1 MRLGQEECDDA
12 YGMRHDTAVDMS
24 RTLAWDGLSHPDG
37 PDAPPDPHDEYRA
50 ALALRHTPGLGPRT
64 WRKIAE
70 TFSSLTEAA
79 RKASAWA
86 SMGLARPAVCEA
98 FLSKSWLKDADC
110 EYRLVRE
117 RGLRF
122 VTWSDP
128 RFPRRLRLIPDAPL
142 CLYYLGDPA
151 FLNTPSLALVG
162 SRQCSGYGLDMAR
175 AIGEQLSQ
183 AGITIVSGLA
193 LGIDRQAHLAG
204 LSGLGSSVAVL
215 GTGLDRIYP
224 EANADIWTELAARG
238 LIVTEFP
245 PLTIPEPRNFPI
257 RNRIISGL
265 SLGVLVAEAAEKSG
279 SLITARLALDQGR
292 DVFALPG
299 PVTQATYGGCHALIR
314 QGAQLVTSAEEI
326 LSALEHEL
334 RAFLGEPSGRGGQA
348 QAGTRAGIAP
358 GKAGE
363 VAILAGK
370 HSGPVP
376 SAGHAP
382 ALERAD
388 GEGQREALGP
398 EERLIFEKLTVEGRV
413 HIDTLARDT
422 GLACGSVSGIL
433 LALEMKE
440 LVRQWP
446 GMYYSKKAV

>member
-1 MRLGQEECDDA
+1 
-12 YGMRHDTAVDMS
+12 MS
-24 RTLAWDGLSHPDG
+24 GTQAGEVQGRPEG
-37 PDAPPDPHDEYRA
+37 PAAPNQHDEYRA

-64 WRKIAE
+64 WRRIAE
-70 TFSSLTEAA
+70 AFPTLTEAA
-79 RKASAWA
+79 REAAAWH
-86 SMGLARPAVCEA
+86 SMGLARQAVCEA
-98 FLSKSWLKDADC
+98 FLSKSWLKAADS

-128 RFPRRLRLIPDAPL
+128 RFSRRLKLIPDAPL
-142 CLYYLGDPA
+142 YLYCLGDPA
-151 FLNTPSLALVG
+151 LLNTPSLALVG

-183 AGITIVSGLA
+183 AGITIISGLA

-204 LSGLGSSVAVL
+204 LAGIGSSVAVL

-224 EANADIWTELAARG
+224 EANADIWAELAARG

-245 PLTIPEPRNFPI
+245 PLTIPEPRNFPV
-257 RNRIISGL
+257 RNRVISGL

-326 LSALEHEL
+326 VSALDHEL
-334 RAFLGEPSGRGGQA
+334 RAALGETDGGAGDGPGQARAGAGRSRAQDADRKARPPAGPARSTGDPRSELEGRG
-348 QAGTRAGIAP
+348 
-358 GKAGE
+358 
-363 VAILAGK
+363 
-370 HSGPVP
+370 
-376 SAGHAP
+376 
-382 ALERAD
+382 D
-388 GEGQREALGP
+388 GEELAP
-398 EERLIFEKLTVEGRV
+398 EERRVLEMLPDDGKV
-413 HIDTLARDT
+413 HIDTLSRDS
-422 GLACGSVSGIL
+422 GLASGSVSGL
-433 LALEMKE
+433 LLTLEMKG

-446 GMYYSKKAV
+446 GMYYSKKAP